1 MNSRRGN
8 SVDRLWRNGR
18 TSGLWLAAIL
28 VIGACATARAQSF
41 SGNDMRNIPGRPG
54 EWILKGNV
62 IIVSQGN
69 RIYSDYA
76 EYNQKTT
83 SCVAYGNLRIFTKD
97 GVKITGKRLVYD
109 GPKQTYNVEEDV
121 VLDDGTVVMRTPE
134 LAFEGKNNTAAY
146 EDGGVMTSGETVL
159 KSKRGFYEGRT
170 QMFYCYD
177 EVVIV
182 NPEYT
187 IWTDTL
193 HYHRSGLAK
202 FFGPTNIETNDYYMY
217 SRWGWFHQ
225 EKEQVSLRDDAYIK
239 TKETQILYGDSIY
252 YDLAQKRGN
261 VHRNVFLEDTAQ
273 NCYIKSE
280 YAENDEQAGYAF
292 FTQNP
297 RAVMVQGETDSLF
310 MVGDTMRL
318 TYMTVYDTVWT
329 EGRPVEVH
337 TAGGDKADASS
348 DKPKGKERK
357 KDKGARRTGQKADDE
372 PSESP
377 QTPER
382 PPYRVE
388 EEREIKELLAY
399 PAVRFYKADVQGK
412 CDTLIYFRRD
422 SLMFMLHDPV
432 VWMSGYQVDGDT
444 IRLWLKENRPD
455 RVWVNENVFMAARVV
470 LKAEDTVTKSNAL
483 EVEAGEWFNQI
494 KGKEMWG
501 YFDDSSTFRL
511 ADVSGHAEAVYYVV
525 DDEKNELI
533 GINKSL
539 SKRIKMYFEN
549 ASIQGVNLVE
559 PERTALY
566 PEPDLTQ
573 RERILK
579 GFHWVT
585 GLRPRSQYD
594 LAPEW

>member
-1 MNSRRGN
+1 
-8 SVDRLWRNGR
+8 
-18 TSGLWLAAIL
+18 
-28 VIGACATARAQSF
+28 
-41 SGNDMRNIPGRPG
+41 MRNIPGRPG

-62 IIVSQGN
+62 VIVSQGN

-83 SCVAYGNLRIFTKD
+83 SCIAYGNLRIFTKEK
-97 GVKITGKRLVYD
+97 VKITGKRLIYD

-134 LAFEGKNNTAAY
+134 LEFEGKNNTAIY
-146 EDGGVMTSGETVL
+146 EHGGEMTSGETVL

-170 QMFYCYD
+170 EMFYCYD
-177 EVVIV
+177 DVVIV

-202 FFGPTNIETNDYYMY
+202 FFGPTNIETDDYYMY

-225 EKEQVSLRDDAYIK
+225 EKEQVSLKDDAYIK
-239 TKETQILYGDSIY
+239 TKETQTLYGDSIY
-252 YDLAQKRGN
+252 YDLAKKRGN

-273 NCYIKSE
+273 NCYVKSE
-280 YAENDEQAGYAF
+280 YAENDEVAGYAF

-297 RAVMVQGETDSLF
+297 RAVMVQQETDSLF
-310 MVGDTMRL
+310 LVSDTMRL
-318 TYMTVYDTVWT
+318 TYATVYDTLWT
-329 EGRPVEVH
+329 GGRPQPV
-337 TAGGDKADASS
+337 ADADRPDASQTKSS
-348 DKPKGKERK
+348 VNKPGGQAAKGHNGKGRR
-357 KDKGARRTGQKADDE
+357 KDKSDALKSDQTGKAPAE
-372 PSESP
+372 APEMP
-377 QTPER
+377 ETPEK
-382 PPYRVE
+382 PPFNVE
-388 EEREIKELLAY
+388 EEREIRELLAY
-399 PAVRFYKADVQGK
+399 PNVRFYKKDVQGK
-412 CDTLIYFRRD
+412 CDSLIYFRRD
-422 SLMFMLHDPV
+422 SLMFMLREPV

-444 IRLWLKENRPD
+444 IRLWFKENRPD

-470 LKAEDTVTKSNAL
+470 LKPEDTVTRSNAL
-483 EVEAGEWFNQI
+483 EVEEGEWFNQI

-511 ADVSGHAEAVYYVV
+511 ADVAGKAEAVYYVV
-525 DDEKNELI
+525 DEEKMELI

-539 SKRIKMYFEN
+539 SKRIKMYFKN
-549 ASIQGVNLVE
+549 ADIQGVNLVE

-594 LAPEW
+594 LAPVW